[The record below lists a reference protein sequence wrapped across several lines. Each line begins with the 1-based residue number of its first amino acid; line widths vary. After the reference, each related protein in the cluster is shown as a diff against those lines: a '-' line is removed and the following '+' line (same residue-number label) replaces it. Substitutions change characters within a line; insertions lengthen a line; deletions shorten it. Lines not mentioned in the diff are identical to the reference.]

1 MHQEAVEFANLIKY
15 EFQIRV
21 GLREKFS
28 AIFKTLQIPLCRA
41 YYWRRARSA
50 RKHNEHVCII
60 GWNKGPEKKTVST
73 THRRRVWFI
82 VSQHLFNNF
91 SSEIA
96 KSHGSLYAW
105 SETSG
110 RRQSQLSIT
119 KSSKTFNKSA
129 KTKRKRVGNE
139 TQTWS
144 NGNMCLFTRFSP
156 HFYWIIFLFSVS
168 LHNLLIL

>member
-1 MHQEAVEFANLIKY
+1 MNFR
-15 EFQIRV
+15 F
-21 GLREKFS
+21 GLGKGSLFS

-41 YYWRRARSA
+41 YYWRRAKSA

-91 SSEIA
+91 NSEIA

-105 SETSG
+105 SETSN

-129 KTKRKRVGNE
+129 KKRNE
-139 TQTWS
+139 KEL
-144 NGNMCLFTRFSP
+144 GTRHRHGAMETCAYSLDFR
-156 HFYWIIFLFSVS
+156 HIF
-168 LHNLLIL
+168 IE